1 MTVFD
6 YYVKRNEVDMTIISI
21 TELNHNLQIRKH
33 TILETQVKRKVLSFS
48 VIIINKRI

>member
-6 YYVKRNEVDMTIISI
+6 YYVKRNEVDITIISI

-33 TILETQVKRKVLSFS
+33 RYYSRGTSKKKS
-48 VIIINKRI
+48 IIFFGNHN